1 MRPVTRPAAFI
12 QASAAAAAR
21 ATMVGQS
28 VGLWAGL
35 SSPLPFS
42 KQQKVFVNKNRFQEE
57 EEIENK
63 ASLLLPFQS
72 FILIFPLLSV
82 RALIPLM
89 NH

>member
-1 MRPVTRPAAFI
+1 
-12 QASAAAAAR
+12 
-21 ATMVGQS
+21 MVGQS

-57 EEIENK
+57 EKEKEIENK
-63 ASLLLPFQS
+63 ASLPSLPV
-72 FILIFPLLSV
+72 IHPDLPALSV
-82 RALIPLM
+82 RALILLM